1 MSSAAMSMETAP
13 RRSRVI
19 AGLLS
24 LIAPGVGQLYAGRP
38 RRGVALFAMLVAIQL
53 MLLAVAFLLPA
64 SYAAIMSYAALVAI
78 VCLGA
83 FLFVLV
89 DAVRLARRADGSPT
103 VCRWYVCAAA
113 VVAVWLV
120 FIAMSTLSDVVK
132 PHLPWRMF
140 NLPSTSMQP
149 TLRLGE
155 RLLGDMSYFKQH
167 APSRG
172 DVIIYRL
179 PKDPSTLY
187 VKRVVA
193 LAGTRSCFAAAAR
206 SSTARRQPS
215 PMPTSAT
222 RRRSTT
228 IRLHS
233 PCRRTTCSWSAT
245 IAPTARTAAWRANTG
260 RCRSRTSSAVP
271 PRSSG
276 RTSPTARAFGWAR
289 RTGDALAARRSR
301 RYDAWRSFGRSSA
314 PRRPSRIA
322 SARAIENARVSA
334 WNALVFHFI
343 M

>member
-53 MLLAVAFLLPA
+53 MLLAVAVLLPA

-89 DAVRLARRADGSPT
+89 DAVRLARRADGSQP
-103 VCRWYVCAAA
+103 VCRWSVCAAA

-120 FIAMSTLSDVVK
+120 FIAVSTLSGLIK

-140 NLPSTSMQP
+140 NLPSSSMQP

-187 VKRVVA
+187 IKRVVA
-193 LAGTRSCFAAAAR
+193 LAGDQVVFRDGRAIVNG
-206 SSTARRQPS
+206 TAVAEPYADLGDPR
-215 PMPTSAT
+215 AFYNN
-222 RRRSTT
+222 
-228 IRLHS
+228 
-233 PCRRTTCSWSAT
+233 
-245 IAPTARTAAWRANTG
+245 TAAFTVPADHVFVVGDNRANSTDSRVASQHGPVPRKNLVG
-260 RCRSRTSSAVP
+260 RATQIFWSDEP
-271 PRSSG
+271 D
-276 RTSPTARAFGWAR
+276 RAGLWVGTPNR
-289 RTGDALAARRSR
+289 
-301 RYDAWRSFGRSSA
+301 
-314 PRRPSRIA
+314 
-322 SARAIENARVSA
+322 
-334 WNALVFHFI
+334 
-343 M
+343 